1 MRSSLVENIHYYKE
15 GDRVV
20 FTTLFHIQRGQCCGN
35 GCRNCPYLPKHLKG
49 NLELKTEFIKF
60 KHMNLE
66 ELNKMKKEAEELS
79 NMKDQMSAV
88 ELQAKALELTNRLE
102 EILGSIIKVPKEE
115 DNE

>member
-1 MRSSLVENIHYYKE
+1 M
-15 GDRVV
+15 
-20 FTTLFHIQRGQCCGN
+20 
-35 GCRNCPYLPKHLKG
+35 
-49 NLELKTEFIKF
+49 ELKTEFIKF

-88 ELQAKALELTNRLE
+88 ELQAKALELTNKLE
-102 EILGSIIKVPKEE
+102 EILSSIIKVPKEE

>member
-1 MRSSLVENIHYYKE
+1 MRDSLIEHIHYHKE

-20 FTTLFHIQRGQCCGN
+20 FTTLFHIQRGQCCGS
-35 GCRNCPYLPKHLKG
+35 GCKNCPYLPKHLKG
-49 NLELKTEFIKF
+49 NLDLKPEFIKF
-60 KHMNLE
+60 KHMNIE

-88 ELQAKALELTNRLE
+88 ELQAKALELTSKLE
-102 EILGSIIKVPKEE
+102 EILGSIIKVSKEE

>member
-1 MRSSLVENIHYYKE
+1 
-15 GDRVV
+15 
-20 FTTLFHIQRGQCCGN
+20 
-35 GCRNCPYLPKHLKG
+35 
-49 NLELKTEFIKF
+49 
-60 KHMNLE
+60 MNLE